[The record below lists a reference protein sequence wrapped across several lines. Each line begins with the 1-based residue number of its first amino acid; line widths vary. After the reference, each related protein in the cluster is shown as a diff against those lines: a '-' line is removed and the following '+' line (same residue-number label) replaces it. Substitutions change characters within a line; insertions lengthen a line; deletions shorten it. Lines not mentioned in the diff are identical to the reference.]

1 MDNGARIAYRRF
13 IVTAGD
19 GSQRRAVDAEID
31 RDLGGPEQRREHR
44 GEVNNNVP
52 RKT

>member
-1 MDNGARIAYRRF
+1 MDDGAKTANRRF
-13 IVTAGD
+13 IVAAGD
-19 GSQRRAVDAEID
+19 GSWRRAMDAEID
-31 RDLGGPEQRREHR
+31 RDLGGPEQRRERR